1 MRFAINFHAMSSLQR
16 SAVGELAFGERFV
29 FQEREPPG
37 STTRYR
43 LSGSLNALWR
53 PFSHA
58 HVDATLSD
66 TLIAKGVP
74 LFHPVRTLSEQLAKS
89 GAIESLDL
97 VVHLDDR
104 VNLWLDL
111 VEYWKANPEVFSRDA
126 SFMRD
131 NMGPKRGAN
140 LTTIAEQDMRSINQ
154 PGVLAEAES
163 EAVCQPSNF

>member
-1 MRFAINFHAMSSLQR
+1 MVI
-16 SAVGELAFGERFV
+16 
-29 FQEREPPG
+29 
-37 STTRYR
+37 
-43 LSGSLNALWR
+43 
-53 PFSHA
+53 
-58 HVDATLSD
+58 
-66 TLIAKGVP
+66 
-74 LFHPVRTLSEQLAKS
+74 HPVRTLSEQLAKG

-111 VEYWKANPEVFSRDA
+111 VEYWKANPEVFPRDA

-163 EAVCQPSNF
+163 ESVCQPSNF